1 MTLNN
6 LLTPTLLVAV
16 VSGILAFIQFQKSNS
31 LKYITAERQ
40 QWRTEIRDIIVEL
53 EVSADDKTNIRPAL
67 SFLKGR
73 INAYGLNHS
82 KSYRKDYHIWQTIKQ
97 LEKPKNDEFFKFDK
111 QLLINFLALLLKN
124 DWERSKI
131 EIDGKRQSNFN
142 NLLFI
147 VSVIL
152 FVFMLTTDFKEIL
165 PSTDNGL
172 QPSEALF
179 LPGII
184 YLGLSFICFFCIW
197 YGPKISLDHLIK
209 QQKEQDSEL
218 TDKHIKN
225 SIELLKMPTF
235 YIPII
240 SFLIVSILGPL
251 FILDYSN
258 KLYLFTSVFIKV
270 VLLCIL
276 WSVAS
281 ISNYELS
288 KEQFVNLQE
297 YYFSINSLIS
307 TREHDLYPGEGN
319 CCSYKIYKNEIK
331 NFE

>member
-1 MTLNN
+1 MTVDN

-16 VSGILAFIQFQKSNS
+16 SSGILAFIQFKKSNS
-31 LKYITAERQ
+31 LKYITEERQ
-40 QWRTEIRDIIVEL
+40 KWRTEIRNVIVKIEK
-53 EVSADDKTNIRPAL
+53 SADDTNKIRPIL

-73 INAYGLNHS
+73 INAYGLSHS
-82 KSYRKDYHIWQTIKQ
+82 KSYKKDYHIWQTIKQ
-97 LEKPKNDEFFKFDK
+97 LEQPKDNEFFKFDK

-142 NLLFI
+142 DLLFVVSI
-147 VSVIL
+147 VL
-152 FVFMLTTDFKEIL
+152 FVFMLATDFKEML
-165 PSTDNGL
+165 FSANNGVQL
-172 QPSEALF
+172 SEVFL

-184 YLGLSFICFFCIW
+184 YLGISFICFFCIW

-218 TDKHIKN
+218 TDKQIIN
-225 SIELLKMPTF
+225 SIDLLKIPTF

-251 FILDYSN
+251 VILDYSN
-258 KLYLFTSVFIKV
+258 TIYLFTSVFIKV
-270 VLLCIL
+270 IILCIL
-276 WSVAS
+276 WTVSS
-281 ISNYELS
+281 ISNFELS
-288 KEQFVNLQE
+288 KDQFINLQE

-307 TREHDLYPGEGN
+307 TREHDLFPEEEN
-319 CCSYKIYKNEIK
+319 CFTYKINKNGIN